1 MKTKFLSIFA
11 IASLLMF
18 SCKKT
23 ESAVPAEPG
32 TATIKGVI
40 KAPLDLGND
49 TTSNGVFINGY
60 NNEFAPAG
68 TQITAIVDTED
79 LQKNPQNGFT
89 YEKLK
94 FTTTIGANGDFSF
107 TNIPSYA
114 TTIPVELRFNDFS
127 DEQSQYDPTNN
138 PAQDKIFTLSNKTV
152 MVYDGATVIKEYD
165 YSAN

>member
-11 IASLLMF
+11 IASLAML

-32 TATIKGVI
+32 TATIQGVI
-40 KAPLDLGND
+40 RAPLDLGND
-49 TTSNGVFINGY
+49 TTSAGVFINGY

-79 LQKNPQNGFT
+79 LQKDPQSGFT

-94 FTTTIGANGDFSF
+94 FTTTVGANGDFSF
-107 TNIPSYA
+107 TNIPCYA
-114 TTIPVELRFNDFS
+114 TTIPVELRFNDFTAS
-127 DEQSQYDPTNN
+127 QSQFDPSNN
-138 PAQDKIFTLSNKTV
+138 PSQDKIYTLSDKTV
-152 MVYDGATVIKEYD
+152 YVYDGGTVIKEYD